1 MQFVNIKNLIA
12 EFEFVKKKEKET
24 DASSSK
30 NQMICQ
36 AFKNKWHIKNDIV
49 SITVID
55 VCKIS
60 FKAQEKIN
68 LYKKIR

>member
-30 NQMICQ
+30 NQMIYQ
-36 AFKNKWHIKNDIV
+36 AFKNK
-49 SITVID
+49 
-55 VCKIS
+55 
-60 FKAQEKIN
+60 
-68 LYKKIR
+68 

>member
-30 NQMICQ
+30 NQMIYQ

>member
-30 NQMICQ
+30 NQMIYQ

-68 LYKKIR
+68 LY